1 MNIRMPAVAGQFYH
15 QDKSALEK
23 QLSRLFP
30 DEEGAFDAKGIIVPH
45 AGYVYSGSVAAATI
59 AKIKSK
65 ELYIIIGP
73 NHTGSGEPFSLMSEG
88 IWQTPLGDVEI
99 DNKFSKRLLEIS
111 KYLKDDEEAHV
122 NEHSIEVEIPFLQYK
137 NRPFKLVPIVITGA
151 NPGVYSAIAKDLSE
165 CIKESKIDTLIIA
178 SSDFTHYEDSKSA
191 SKKDKL
197 AIDAILEL
205 DEKKFLSV
213 VKEHDIT
220 ACGYAPIA
228 VMLLS
233 VKLLGAK
240 NTRLVKYQTSGDT
253 SGDYESVVGYAGIVI
268 T

>member
-1 MNIRMPAVAGQFYH
+1 MNIRMPAVAGQFYP

-30 DEEGAFDAKGIIVPH
+30 DEEGLLDAKGIIVPH
-45 AGYVYSGSVAAATI
+45 AGYVYSGSVAASTI
-59 AKIKSK
+59 SKIKSK

-73 NHTGSGEPFSLMSEG
+73 NHTGGGEPFSLMSEG
-88 IWQTPLGDVEI
+88 LWRTPLGDVLV
-99 DNKFSKRLLEIS
+99 DTKFSKRLLEIS
-111 KYLKDDEEAHV
+111 EYLKDDDEAHI
-122 NEHSIEVEIPFLQYK
+122 NEHSIEVELPFLQHK
-137 NRPFKLVPIVITGA
+137 KKPFMFVPIIVTVASMRVYGIIA
-151 NPGVYSAIAKDLSE
+151 NELVR
-165 CIKESKIDTLIIA
+165 CIKELSAETTIIA
-178 SSDFTHYEDSKSA
+178 SSDFTHYEDSQSA

-205 DEKKFLSV
+205 DEKKFLNV

-228 VMLLS
+228 IMLAS
-233 VKLLGAK
+233 AKLLGAK
-240 NTRLVKYQTSGDT
+240 NARLVKYQTSGDV
-253 SGDYESVVGYAGIVI
+253 SGDYESVVGYAGIII